1 MSSVE
6 EVVVREIQ
14 RLGSSGSRS
23 RIQERREGG
32 TTSCKNVFVK
42 RETINS
48 IIVGAHRKAY
58 IIIIILIRFV
68 RARERERVVEDEQRA
83 R

>member
-1 MSSVE
+1 MSLSSVE

-14 RLGSSGSRS
+14 RLGSSGSTS

-48 IIVGAHRKAY
+48 IIVGGAHRKAY
-58 IIIIILIRFV
+58 IILLLLF
-68 RARERERVVEDEQRA
+68 
-83 R
+83 

>member
-14 RLGSSGSRS
+14 RLGSSRS

>member
-1 MSSVE
+1 MSLSSVE

-14 RLGSSGSRS
+14 RLGSSRS

>member
-1 MSSVE
+1 MSLSSVE

-14 RLGSSGSRS
+14 QNPGTKGGGDDQLQKCFCKERDYKFHYSR
-23 RIQERREGG
+23 RTQ
-32 TTSCKNVFVK
+32 K
-42 RETINS
+42 S
-48 IIVGAHRKAY
+48 IYY

-68 RARERERVVEDEQRA
+68 RARERERVEEDEQRA